1 MYLSKTFYLFVSS
14 LSLLQLI
21 YCLESIVGGSITKGS
36 SNKCAHIPLWASR
49 VDTNNE
55 TVPESRIVGGKDA
68 EAPIPWQVLQRA
80 YLYFFF

>member
-1 MYLSKTFYLFVSS
+1 MYLSKTFCLLLSS
-14 LSLLQLI
+14 LSLL
-21 YCLESIVGGSITKGS
+21 TKGS

-49 VDTNNE
+49 VETGNT

-80 YLYFFF
+80 YFHFFSKEFKR